1 MGNKILVCALCS
13 QDFTRRYS
21 ADRHNQNLHHGRGKI
36 VRMID
41 YVIGRI
47 SGEYNA
53 ANPLAYR
60 SSYKQQASPSTSS
73 DAKAFS
79 FPSTSIAHDSS
90 QGNSSSAL
98 SHIDEYVPNQQP
110 STNPVRPPT
119 NPIIRA
125 TSKAGEIQR
134 LIRTHY
140 APELADA
147 ILKQL
152 SVAFI
157 ANRGNEE
164 ILDRCLGALRNNMNL
179 KEAYF
184 YLFGASTKEANAAN
198 ERPPLY
204 GHNVQNLLESSRI
217 KLTRIEQ
224 LLKIRLKNNVAV
236 HEEIER
242 IIKVCNAQ
250 PQRQHFILDLELG
263 GLTRGTPQTNN

>member
-1 MGNKILVCALCS
+1 M
-13 QDFTRRYS
+13 
-21 ADRHNQNLHHGRGKI
+21 
-36 VRMID
+36 
-41 YVIGRI
+41 
-47 SGEYNA
+47 
-53 ANPLAYR
+53 
-60 SSYKQQASPSTSS
+60 
-73 DAKAFS
+73 
-79 FPSTSIAHDSS
+79 
-90 QGNSSSAL
+90 
-98 SHIDEYVPNQQP
+98 PNQQP

-184 YLFGASTKEANAAN
+184 YLFGASTKEAN

-204 GHNVQNLLESSRI
+204 GHNVENLLESSRI

-242 IIKVCNAQ
+242 IIKVLQ
-250 PQRQHFILDLELG
+250 LHTSTSTLYS
-263 GLTRGTPQTNN
+263 